1 MKIKGALYLLAG
13 ICMIST
19 AKAQS
24 AADQEA
30 INKLCGCYSVSF
42 NYAETFTTDTVNSYM
57 AKPRTTK
64 SVVEY
69 AFPIEQS
76 SNKIVIQHLLVIP
89 DGRGTVIKHWR
100 EDWEYEQTTW
110 WEYSQA
116 QEWTKVTV
124 PAEEVKG
131 QWVQTVWEVEDAPR
145 YAGSSNWVRTN
156 QEEFWLNTT
165 DAPLPRREFTKRS
178 DYNILKRTNRI
189 VVSEKGYVHE
199 QDNQK
204 ILRKANQ
211 ADRIIAEEK
220 GYNTYIRLADSECA
234 SAVAFWT
241 AAESAY
247 WTDVRE
253 AWELKMKA
261 SKRIKIQNK
270 VDGNLLYEALD
281 MLYAQQL
288 PTIERKKEIQAVL
301 SKYVKIVE

>member
-1 MKIKGALYLLAG
+1 
-13 ICMIST
+13 
-19 AKAQS
+19 
-24 AADQEA
+24 
-30 INKLCGCYSVSF
+30 
-42 NYAETFTTDTVNSYM
+42 
-57 AKPRTTK
+57 
-64 SVVEY
+64 
-69 AFPIEQS
+69 
-76 SNKIVIQHLLVIP
+76 
-89 DGRGTVIKHWR
+89 
-100 EDWEYEQTTW
+100 
-110 WEYSQA
+110 
-116 QEWTKVTV
+116 
-124 PAEEVKG
+124 
-131 QWVQTVWEVEDAPR
+131 
-145 YAGSSNWVRTN
+145 
-156 QEEFWLNTT
+156 LNTT